1 MNLHDVEGLYAC
13 GRRAWSIQEKVAVL
27 DYLHAH
33 NGNKKRTARDLGIP
47 CTKMLRDWVQSESEI
62 RFRVA
67 KLSGSK
73 RISKRSIPVAQTM
86 KARSHVVGKT
96 LHATANIPNQRT
108 NEPPQDIIPDWRHEQ
123 SLSMRENEYAIEVR
137 ASRHGSSAGGNGE
150 QSTAE
155 PRNATSSNPGGAISN
170 NSLMDAIPTAGLARM
185 VDHWLEEDCA
195 GFDYGA
201 AVVGSA
207 PATAFLF
214 AKTQGLLAG
223 RVFFDAVFHRL
234 GCEVTWMSDI
244 SEGSMLHPIGFP
256 NQHLKVATVTGPV
269 RLILQGERVALN
281 ALAECSGIATAAA
294 RFVAIAKNARW
305 NGVLAGTRKTTPG
318 FRLVQKYGMLVG
330 GMDTHRM
337 DLSSMIML
345 KDNHIAASGSI
356 SAAVLAARAV
366 GGFSLKIDVECS
378 TLSQAVEAADA
389 GVDIVMLDNF
399 DPEPFR
405 ETARA
410 LRERYPH
417 LTIEGSGGICES
429 TIADYFCDAANVLSF
444 SINRHAVPLDFSLK
458 IQH

>member
-1 MNLHDVEGLYAC
+1 MSSRGVEETYAC

-47 CTKMLRDWVQSESEI
+47 CTKMLREWVQSESEI
-62 RFRVA
+62 RLRGA

-73 RISKRSIPVAQTM
+73 RISKRSSPVAPAL
-86 KARSHVVGKT
+86 KARSKHRGKSVS
-96 LHATANIPNQRT
+96 ATANAPNQRT
-108 NEPPQDIIPDWRHEQ
+108 NTPPQDIIADWHHEQ
-123 SLSMRENEYAIEVR
+123 SLSMREKEYTIEVR
-137 ASRHGSSAGGNGE
+137 ASRHRVYEGGNSE
-150 QSTAE
+150 QPNAE
-155 PRNATSSNPGGAISN
+155 PRNESSSFPSGAFSN
-170 NSLMDAIPTAGLARM
+170 TSLMDAIPTAGLARM

-201 AVVGSA
+201 AVVGSVT
-207 PATAFLF
+207 ATAFLF

-234 GCEVTWMSDI
+234 GCDVNWISDFT
-244 SEGSMLHPIGFP
+244 EGSMLYPIGLP
-256 NQHLKVATVTGPV
+256 HQRLKVATVTGPV

-294 RFVAIAKNARW
+294 HFVAIARNAGW

-345 KDNHIAASGSI
+345 KDNHVAASGSI
-356 SAAVLAARAV
+356 RAAVLAARAV

-378 TLSQAVEAADA
+378 TFSQAVEAADA
-389 GVDIVMLDNF
+389 GGDIVMLDNF
-399 DPEPFR
+399 EPELFR

-429 TIADYFCDAANVLSF
+429 TIADYFCDAADVLSF
-444 SINRHAVPLDFSLK
+444 SINRHAVPLDYSLK
-458 IQH
+458 IQQ